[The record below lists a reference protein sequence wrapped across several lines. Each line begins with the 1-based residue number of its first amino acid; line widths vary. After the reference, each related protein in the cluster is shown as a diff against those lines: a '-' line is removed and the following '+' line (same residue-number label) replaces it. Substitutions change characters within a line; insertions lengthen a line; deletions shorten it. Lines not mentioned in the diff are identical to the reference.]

1 MAATMILGAINK
13 DGLAQ
18 IKVRIQDRKS
28 KTHIR
33 MGTGLYINH
42 TIWERRNDEK
52 YLDRFVKN
60 KDVMNTLEAA
70 SEIRRAIDAEYMADR
85 RKRREE
91 WRLEMKRRK
100 QEEFELLSELTK

>member
-13 DGLAQ
+13 NGLAQ

-60 KDVMNTLEAA
+60 KDVINTLEAA
-70 SEIRRAIDAEYMADR
+70 SEIRRAIDAAYNAGHLLNNDEDR
-85 RKRREE
+85 K
-91 WRLEMKRRK
+91 
-100 QEEFELLSELTK
+100 SVV